1 MEERRY
7 GKERKSGDGR
17 VRKRIKSGKN
27 TGSGKSIKFE
37 KNIRSI
43 KAFGRSVYGF
53 CRRAAERVPRPILIG
68 GVIKKDWTALL
79 ANTNF
84 YILAA
89 VFSLLSAYFDYQKS
103 TGGKK

>member
-1 MEERRY
+1 MAEVILVAEH
-7 GKERKSGDGR
+7 
-17 VRKRIKSGKN
+17 
-27 TGSGKSIKFE
+27 F
-37 KNIRSI
+37 
-43 KAFGRSVYGF
+43 VY
-53 CRRAAERVPRPILIG
+53 AAEFNDLLEEAEDVGKYILDAEGAFMDKKKAVKKAALLFVAEFVVWILAGLLIG

>member
-1 MEERRY
+1 MD
-7 GKERKSGDGR
+7 KK
-17 VRKRIKSGKN
+17 
-27 TGSGKSIKFE
+27 
-37 KNIRSI
+37 
-43 KAFGRSVYGF
+43 KAVKKAVLLFV
-53 CRRAAERVPRPILIG
+53 AEFVVWILAGLLIG